1 MLNYKFIKL
10 NFKYLFFGFLMTFC
24 SSFGQTFFIGIFN
37 PYIRQDLNLS
47 HSEFGGIYSIA
58 TLISSIVIIW
68 IGKKIDDF
76 KLINFAIFVILSLLF
91 SAVFMNQLTGYIH
104 LIFAFFFLRLFGQGL
119 MSHTS
124 STAMAKFFTT
134 NRGKALGISWLGLT
148 LGEGILPGL
157 VTLLINFINWKQIW
171 LIIAVFLLIIVLPLV
186 IYLLNDFKDN
196 SVENE
201 RLKINLNIKNWTR
214 LEVLKDVKFYFLLPA
229 ILCPPFL
236 ITGIFINQ
244 FFLFEN
250 FNWGANYIAPSF
262 IAYAIFTLISLQI
275 SGFLIDRYSAI
286 RVLPFYL
293 IPMIF
298 GFIISIILKFWI
310 SPILFFIFIAIT
322 NGAANV
328 LITSTWSEMYGTKH
342 LGAIR
347 SVTVS
352 LMVFS
357 TSLAPVLFGYLID
370 FGLSSKE
377 IIYTMLVYTIF
388 SNLLLLTKIKSYR
401 PVIIT

>member
-58 TLISSIVIIW
+58 TLISSIAIIW

-91 SAVFMNQLTGYIH
+91 STVFMNQLTGYIH

-157 VTLLINFINWKQIW
+157 VTLLINIINWKQIW

>member
-1 MLNYKFIKL
+1 MFNYKFIKL

-58 TLISSIVIIW
+58 TLISSIAIIW

-76 KLINFAIFVILSLLF
+76 KLINFAVFVILSLLF
-91 SAVFMNQLTGYIH
+91 STIFMNQLTGYIH

>member
-58 TLISSIVIIW
+58 TLISSIAIIW

-76 KLINFAIFVILSLLF
+76 KLINFAVFVILSLLF
-91 SAVFMNQLTGYIH
+91 STIFMNQLTGYIH

-157 VTLLINFINWKQIW
+157 VTLLINIINWKQIW

-201 RLKINLNIKNWTR
+201 ELKINLNIKNWTR

-310 SPILFFIFIAIT
+310 SPLLFFIFIAIT

>member
-1 MLNYKFIKL
+1 
-10 NFKYLFFGFLMTFC
+10 MTFC

-201 RLKINLNIKNWTR
+201 ELKINLNIKNWTR

>member
-1 MLNYKFIKL
+1 
-10 NFKYLFFGFLMTFC
+10 MTFC

-58 TLISSIVIIW
+58 TLISSIAIIW

-157 VTLLINFINWKQIW
+157 VTLLINIINWKQIW